1 MKKWKRYRS
10 LRRLVV
16 AFAAVAVAVPVAQAK
31 AQVTQNDPGS
41 TQPATAQT
49 AKRVYGISVD
59 SYRRLPA
66 EDQEALRP
74 PRTATAG
81 SHSPS
86 SAVGGYS
93 PPAPA
98 KTRLVVTSTP
108 VAYDTSDTF
117 SWGGAGIWVASGL
130 VLMSFAALAVLLV
143 PRSRMGQPAV

>member
-16 AFAAVAVAVPVAQAK
+16 AFAAVAVAVPVAQAQ
-31 AQVTQNDPGS
+31 AQATQNDGS

-49 AKRVYGISVD
+49 AKRVYGISVN
-59 SYRRLPA
+59 SYRHLPA

-74 PRTATAG
+74 PRSAAIGGDSSTG
-81 SHSPS
+81 S
-86 SAVGGYS
+86 VGAYS

-98 KTRLVVTSTP
+98 KTRLVHTSTP
-108 VAYDTSDTF
+108 VAYDTSNTF
-117 SWGGAGIWVASGL
+117 SWGDAGIWAASGL
-130 VLMSFAALAVLLV
+130 VLMSFAALGVLLV

>member
-31 AQVTQNDPGS
+31 AQATQNDPGS
-41 TQPATAQT
+41 TKPATAQT
-49 AKRVYGISVD
+49 AKRVYGISVN
-59 SYRRLPA
+59 SYRHLPA

-74 PRTATAG
+74 PRSAAIGGDSSTG
-81 SHSPS
+81 S
-86 SAVGGYS
+86 VGAYS

>member
-16 AFAAVAVAVPVAQAK
+16 AFAAVAVAVPVAQAQ
-31 AQVTQNDPGS
+31 AQATQNDPGS

-49 AKRVYGISVD
+49 AKRAYGISVD
-59 SYRRLPA
+59 SYRHLPA

-74 PRTATAG
+74 PRSAAIG
-81 SHSPS
+81 NQSPS
-86 SAVGGYS
+86 SAIGGYS

-98 KTRLVVTSTP
+98 KTRLVHTSTP

>member
-16 AFAAVAVAVPVAQAK
+16 AFGAVAVAVPVAQAQ
-31 AQVTQNDPGS
+31 AMQHDPGF

-74 PRTATAG
+74 PRNATIG
-81 SHSPS
+81 GHSPS
-86 SAVGGYS
+86 SAIGGYS
-93 PPAPA
+93 PPAPGR
-98 KTRLVVTSTP
+98 THFVRTSTP

-117 SWGGAGIWVASGL
+117 SWGDAGILAASGL
-130 VLMSFAALAVLLV
+130 VLTSFAALGALLV
-143 PRSRMGQPAV
+143 LRNRMGQPAV

>member
-16 AFAAVAVAVPVAQAK
+16 AFAAVAVAVPVAQAQ
-31 AQVTQNDPGS
+31 AQATQNDPGS

-49 AKRVYGISVD
+49 AKRVYGISVN
-59 SYRRLPA
+59 SYRHLPA

-74 PRTATAG
+74 PRSAAIGGDSSTG
-81 SHSPS
+81 S
-86 SAVGGYS
+86 VGAYS

-130 VLMSFAALAVLLV
+130 VLMSFAALAALLV